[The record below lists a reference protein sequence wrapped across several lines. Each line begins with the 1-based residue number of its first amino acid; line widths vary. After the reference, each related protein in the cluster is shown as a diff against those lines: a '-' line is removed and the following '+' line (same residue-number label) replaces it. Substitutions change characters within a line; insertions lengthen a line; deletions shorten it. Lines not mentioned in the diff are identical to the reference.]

1 MFASG
6 CRVMNSDPGFG
17 RGFSCTKSVGQ
28 NGVLT
33 PEPDAGPEPDAVNA
47 GPKPD
52 AVNAG
57 PEPDAINAGPE
68 PDVVNAGPEPDAVN
82 ARPEP
87 DAGPEPNAV
96 NAGPEPDAGPQPN
109 AVNASLIRKCNKCKS
124 KGNVEEQRRALQS
137 GDSDFLPFFVE
148 GGCCV
153 NLPRDVH
160 RYVEH
165 ACLSWCKHVWTCV
178 RRARSLVDA
187 RGHAERCASDHEV
200 TLSVRK
206 KLVLVNF
213 AWEGGSALGPRLVL
227 PWRKG
232 EDREWP
238 AREGGHDLPV
248 MRGEDRKGST
258 RECWHDSSVVRDMT
272 TAVQT

>member
-1 MFASG
+1 
-6 CRVMNSDPGFG
+6 MNSDPGFG

-124 KGNVEEQRRALQS
+124 KGYLLV
-137 GDSDFLPFFVE
+137 GDFLQWKKETMKEYELFKISMQECREANWPCR
-148 GGCCV
+148 CCV

-248 MRGEDRKGST
+248 MRGGWPGWT
-258 RECWHDSSVVRDMT
+258 RLLV
-272 TAVQT
+272 TAYLAMEK